1 MDDFFVSIPVS
12 DQKNICV
19 SSMTA
24 VELTSADVTNLG
36 NDFGLFAYESSIED
50 PNEIEIIAK
59 FASRDAAEKLVKILE
74 RAFRASGINRPI
86 ERCCTYADQ
95 A

>member
-19 SSMTA
+19 SSLTA
-24 VELTSADVTNLG
+24 SELMSEDVTHIG
-36 NDFGLFAYESSIED
+36 NDFGLFAYETSIEN

-59 FASRDAAEKLVKILE
+59 FASRDAAEKLVRVLE

-86 ERCCTYADQ
+86 ERCCTYADH